1 MCQVSFDVLHCHRT
15 GGTVSGIIVYRS
27 SYGSTKQYAEW
38 IHDETGFPVFESRD
52 DSIPWDADTVVIGC
66 PIIANKPTLLG
77 WMQKH
82 WHQLKRKNVILF
94 TTSGADPATE
104 PVKEWIDKAL
114 PATMKDHVAV
124 FPLAG
129 RFEFAKLGRMHK
141 AMMRLGA
148 ILLRSEEI
156 KNQIKNPIDG
166 VARENLTTL
175 LQHLRES

>member
-1 MCQVSFDVLHCHRT
+1 M
-15 GGTVSGIIVYRS
+15 SGIIVYRS

-38 IHDETGFPVFESRD
+38 IHEETGFPLFDARD

-66 PIIANKPTLLG
+66 PIIANKPFLLS

-82 WHQLKRKNVILF
+82 QHQLKGKKVVLF
-94 TTSGADPATE
+94 TTSGADPETE

-114 PATMKDHVAV
+114 PARMKDSVAI

-129 RFEFAKLGRMHK
+129 RFEFAKLGGMHK

-148 ILLRSEEI
+148 ALLRSEEI
-156 KNQIKNPIDG
+156 KNQIRNPVDG
-166 VARENLTTL
+166 VARENLDAL
-175 LQHLRES
+175 LQHLRG

>member
-1 MCQVSFDVLHCHRT
+1 M
-15 GGTVSGIIVYRS
+15 SGIIVYRS